1 MELHMKLK
9 YGDDCLLLDLP
20 DEVPRQVLKGARTE
34 TIFNPEEVVAESLRN
49 PIGASPLREIVQAG
63 ETVCLLVNDSTRLA
77 RSDLFLPVLIEE
89 LSQSGIDK
97 DNIFI
102 QFTNGTHRPMDQKE
116 MISIVGQETAGMV
129 AMYNHDSRDVDELF
143 FLGYTSFDTPVYVN
157 KRVMQADRRILTGSV
172 VHHFFAGFGG
182 GRKALVPGVA
192 GWDTICSNHSLMFD
206 QNARTGVLKGN
217 PVHED
222 LVEGALMAGGEF
234 LLNTVLNEDKDIIGI
249 FAGDILMAHYAA
261 CEMAEK
267 INGYKLEQLAD
278 VVIASCGGY
287 PKDINLYQAHKT
299 LDNALAAMKPGGQL
313 IFLAQ
318 CRDGVGSAL
327 YEEWASKYTDLASL
341 ESALKANFVLGG
353 HKAYKVAKL
362 LQKGKVH
369 LVSDF
374 DPDTARLF
382 GFVPAVSLEQAV
394 EDVYSGSR
402 NLLTYII
409 PQGSILVPHYTG

>member
-1 MELHMKLK
+1 MKLK
-9 YGDDCLLLDLP
+9 YGNEYQILDLP
-20 DEVPRQVLKGARTE
+20 DEVPGIVLEGVQTE
-34 TIFNPEEVVAESLRN
+34 AIINPEEAVAEALRN
-49 PIGASPLREIVQAG
+49 PIGSAPLREIVQAG
-63 ETVCLLVNDSTRLA
+63 ESVCLLVNDSTRLA
-77 RSDLFLPVLIEE
+77 RSDLFMPVLIEE
-89 LSQSGIDK
+89 LNRSGIDRN
-97 DNIFI
+97 NIFI
-102 QFTNGTHRPMDQKE
+102 QFTNGTHRPMDQEE
-116 MISIVGQETAGMV
+116 MISIVGQESAGLV
-129 AMYNHDSRDVDELF
+129 DMYNHDSRDADQLV
-143 FLGYTSFDTPVYVN
+143 FLGYTSFDTPVFVN

-192 GWDTICSNHSLMFD
+192 GWDTICQNHSLMFD
-206 QNARTGVLKGN
+206 QNARSGVLNGN

-222 LVEGALMAGGEF
+222 LVEGAMMAGGDF
-234 LLNTVLNEDKDIIGI
+234 LLNTVLNADKNIIGI
-249 FAGDILMAHYAA
+249 FAGDMLKGHNAA
-261 CEMAEK
+261 CEMVEK
-267 INGYKLEQLAD
+267 INGYKLDKLAD

-313 IFLAQ
+313 ILLAQ

-327 YEEWASKYTDLASL
+327 YEEWAGKYTDLNSL

-374 DPDTARLF
+374 DPDTARHF
-382 GFVPAVSLEQAV
+382 GFVPAASLEQAV
-394 EDVYSGSR
+394 EDVYSGNH

-409 PQGSILVPHYTG
+409 PQGSIVVPHYTG